1 MGGVFANSGGV
12 PAEDCDHPKPVID
25 RIASNTVVES
35 ARGRFLST
43 PLIEIDF
50 LTIKKHEEPAD
61 SICASHAVFAFV
73 FCRLLLELGL
83 LKSE

>member
-1 MGGVFANSGGV
+1 M
-12 PAEDCDHPKPVID
+12 
-25 RIASNTVVES
+25 VES
-35 ARGRFLST
+35 ARGRFLAT
-43 PLIEIDF
+43 AFIEIDF

-61 SICASHAVFAFV
+61 SICASDAVFTFV